1 MNEWNTTRSS
11 PAPPM
16 MNFQEIAHS
25 SSRSIS
31 GENAAKK
38 RTVKSQHT
46 MGTGRSR
53 SGRPRGQPDFDIQDW
68 SGSALAPLFLQT
80 EHSDLLLHVLGF
92 ACDSRETLEAV
103 SLTHRSLHNALLSPA
118 AQLRVWRPFVQNVQ
132 NTELD
137 DRDLQKASE
146 EIFTD
151 WRAFAQYMGRRQM
164 VEGINVP
171 DIENCGM
178 LLPPVADTMSQAT
191 PLTASHFVRA
201 SPSAELPKGLH
212 WHFRCPLKVSRLQP
226 ENFDHLIATEATG
239 PVKFDCYACKRK
251 VKLVSS
257 RRELQ
262 QCAEAGECV
271 VYDPARNWLNT
282 MGPEPMVGL
291 PAPPPPVR

>member
-1 MNEWNTTRSS
+1 
-11 PAPPM
+11 
-16 MNFQEIAHS
+16 
-25 SSRSIS
+25 
-31 GENAAKK
+31 
-38 RTVKSQHT
+38 

-53 SGRPRGQPDFDIQDW
+53 SGRPRGQPDFNIQDW

-80 EHSDLLLHVLGF
+80 EHSDLLLHVLGCAIPIYVDCLSQVPVF
-92 ACDSRETLEAV
+92 FNPIVACDSRETLEAV

-146 EIFTD
+146 ENFTD
-151 WRAFAQYMGRRQM
+151 WRAFAQYVGRRQM
-164 VEGINVP
+164 AEGINVP
-171 DIENCGM
+171 DIENCGL

-282 MGPEPMVGL
+282 MGPEPMMGR